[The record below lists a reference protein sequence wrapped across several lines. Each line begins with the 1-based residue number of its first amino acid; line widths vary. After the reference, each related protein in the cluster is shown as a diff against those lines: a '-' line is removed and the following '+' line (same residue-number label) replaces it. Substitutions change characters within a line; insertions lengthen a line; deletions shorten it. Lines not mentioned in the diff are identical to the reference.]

1 MGGTNLHHQQP
12 SDPPFRVAA
21 KYFDWRE
28 DKNIPPTPSLV
39 NVSHILTIIKLLKY
53 RQLLFLHPAPSS
65 FLGLHGRRYSFHWVK
80 KERKISSYILVI
92 SQPTGELLQFYT
104 STNLFCSLQK
114 FLGAL
119 FVMFAEKIVSTNDI
133 YWVNFVCCAWHWL
146 AAMGPRNMY
155 VIQNRNP
162 F

>member
-1 MGGTNLHHQQP
+1 M
-12 SDPPFRVAA
+12 
-21 KYFDWRE
+21 
-28 DKNIPPTPSLV
+28 
-39 NVSHILTIIKLLKY
+39 
-53 RQLLFLHPAPSS
+53 
-65 FLGLHGRRYSFHWVK
+65 
-80 KERKISSYILVI
+80 
-92 SQPTGELLQFYT
+92 QFYT

-162 F
+162 IYKDILLSKLYSHNLNVL